1 MTIFQIREIKN
12 LRNEWYFFKIKK
24 WMSDFK
30 SRVISRIYDKFTKK
44 LKKKRKEKKRKT
56 TLNPPK
62 FHPNCN
68 FTSKVKKVAMDLN
81 HVS

>member
-1 MTIFQIREIKN
+1 
-12 LRNEWYFFKIKK
+12 
-24 WMSDFK
+24 MSDFK
-30 SRVISRIYDKFTKK
+30 SRVISRIYDTFTKK
-44 LKKKRKEKKRKT
+44 LKKKNKKEKKRKRKRKT